1 MTLHWYVIRVQN
13 GKEERVRD
21 GIQKRIAAAGLTD
34 KVAQALVPVE
44 RVTEVRGGKKRV
56 TPRKIYPGYLM
67 LQADIDDESDPRA
80 EEVWFIIR
88 ETPGFGDFVGS
99 HGRPDPMSDDEV
111 NRILGKMEESEKE
124 PTVSVGFARGDMVRV
139 KDGPFLGSE
148 GTVEE
153 VDAEKSKVRVML
165 NVLGRSTPVELN
177 LWEVETI

>member
-1 MTLHWYVIRVQN
+1 MTLHWYVIRVQA

-21 GIQKRIAAAGLTD
+21 GIMKRIAAKDLTD
-34 KVAQALVPVE
+34 KVTQALVPVE

-67 LQADIDDESDPRA
+67 LEADIDDEDDPRA
-80 EEVWFIIR
+80 EQVWYVIR

-111 NRILGKMEESEKE
+111 SRILGRMEESEQE
-124 PTVSVGFARGDMVRV
+124 PTVKVGFSRGDMVRV

-148 GTVEE
+148 GSVEE
-153 VDAEKSKVRVML
+153 VYPEKSKVRVML
-165 NVLGRSTPVELN
+165 SVLGRSTPVELN
-177 LWEVETI
+177 LWEVESL